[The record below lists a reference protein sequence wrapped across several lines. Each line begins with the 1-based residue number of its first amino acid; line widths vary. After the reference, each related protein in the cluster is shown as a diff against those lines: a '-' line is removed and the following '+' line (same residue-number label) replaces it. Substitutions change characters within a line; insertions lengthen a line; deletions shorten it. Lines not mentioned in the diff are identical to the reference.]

1 MTQLFF
7 REFASQLW
15 RLNSITKLEEINFC
29 LSCHFHWK
37 KWMLANYPPV
47 FWQVL
52 ECCPEAARIIPILH
66 LLRTPDLAMAAEKTS
81 FNIFWEVTTSVME
94 RREHR
99 RKETP
104 KRDHGGKNFQ
114 NVIATYRMRMGDGQ
128 CLNLLSWEKHEAGLS
143 WLSRAGRLSHWTLK
157 FLRPWSSLVRMFLPT
172 DAAIVYSGP

>member
-7 REFASQLW
+7 REFASQLR

-37 KWMLANYPPV
+37 KWMLANYPHV

-52 ECCPEAARIIPILH
+52 DCCPEAARIIPILH

-81 FNIFWEVTTSVME
+81 IFWEVTTSVME

-104 KRDHGGKNFQ
+104 KWDHGGKNFQ
-114 NVIATYRMRMGDGQ
+114 NGIATYRMKMRMGDGQ
-128 CLNLLSWEKHEAGLS
+128 RLNLLSWEKREAGLS
-143 WLSRAGRLSHWTLK
+143 WLSHWTLK
-157 FLRPWSSLVRMFLPT
+157 FLRPWSYLVRMFLPT
-172 DAAIVYSGP
+172 DAVIVYSGP